1 MILDSERQRKIL
13 KGIVGNVR
21 IEGNIDE
28 AERTV
33 KEIREIIN
41 AIENAPLTCPE
52 VPEPERPESKEVPN
66 AF

>member
-1 MILDSERQRKIL
+1 MILDSEKQRKIL
-13 KGIVGNVR
+13 KGIVGSVR

-33 KEIREIIN
+33 KEIRELMS

-52 VPEPERPESKEVPN
+52 VPELERPESKEVPN